1 MTRLPYLKRSSLFAL
16 LALSAC
22 ATKQD
27 PWPDAQDQMAGFAK
41 IHSLQTRRPGS
52 TGKSAAAICF
62 DSKTASGLAPT
73 ATLELELSHADVAY
87 AAEDG
92 SKVELGLD
100 GSLRSFSQVEAKA
113 EGGFSRNG
121 AMVDSLGSSDSVVI
135 DTYQTVSMPR
145 TIDLRL
151 SGLALNELLEKTA
164 HPKHAELVVSVQRK
178 DQGRPQNL
186 GRLVV
191 SVGALRDTLEKNASG
206 FRSEEKIPLKYRG
219 LASIKNSVS
228 CETPQ

>member
-1 MTRLPYLKRSSLFAL
+1 
-16 LALSAC
+16 
-22 ATKQD
+22 
-27 PWPDAQDQMAGFAK
+27 MAGFAQ
-41 IHSLQTRRPGS
+41 ISSPQTRRPGS
-52 TGKSAAAICF
+52 TAKSSAAICF

-73 ATLELELSHADVAY
+73 ATLELELTHADVAY

-92 SKVELGLD
+92 SKVEIGLD
-100 GSLRSFSQVEAKA
+100 GSLRSFSQVDAKA
-113 EGGFSRNG
+113 EGGFARNG

-145 TIDLRL
+145 AIDLRL
-151 SGLALNELLEKTA
+151 SGLALNELLAKTA

-191 SVGALRDTLEKNASG
+191 SVGDLRDTLEKNATG
-206 FRSEEKIPLKYRG
+206 FKSEEKIPLKYRG

-228 CETPQ
+228 CETPPEVTH